1 MTTRPRQWLGIGLII
16 LGAVF
21 LLDALRFLDF
31 GEILRT
37 FWPLLLILWGVL
49 VLVRRTPPTHAP
61 PVGSPSA
68 NVMGDV
74 ETTSPED
81 SLNHS
86 NVFGNV
92 SVRMT
97 SQSFRGGKVSTVF
110 GDSRIDLSGGGLAPG
125 EQRLTISGVFGT
137 CTIYLPKGA
146 AYSVSGHTVFGSV
159 RIPDQQRQGVSATV
173 VYESPGYAAADR
185 KLQIS
190 VSQVFGDV
198 RVEG

>member
-1 MTTRPRQWLGIGLII
+1 MTNTPRQWLGIGLII
-16 LGAVF
+16 LGALF

-37 FWPLLLILWGVL
+37 YWPLLIILWGVL
-49 VLVRRTPPTHAP
+49 VLVRRT
-61 PVGSPSA
+61 SPSKA
-68 NVMGDV
+68 HFVGAPNSTVMGDV
-74 ETTSPED
+74 ETSSDED

-92 SVRMT
+92 SVRVT
-97 SQSFRGGKVSTVF
+97 SQSFRGGRVSTVF
-110 GDSRIDLSGGGLAPG
+110 GDSRIDLSGGGLAVG
-125 EQRLTISGVFGT
+125 VQKLSTSGVFGT

-146 AYSVSGHTVFGSV
+146 AYSISGHTVFGSV
-159 RIPDQQRQGVSATV
+159 WTPDQQRQGVSATV
-173 VYESPGYAAADR
+173 VYESPGYAAADK